1 MNEIYPLIVDN
12 RINYAKAYGTLSGLF
27 ISIKQGYITNE
38 EALDIYDKL
47 YYIVSEQEKLNR
59 QDVARN

>member
-1 MNEIYPLIVDN
+1 MNEIYPLIVDG
-12 RINYAKAYGTLSGLF
+12 RINYAKAYGTLSCLF